1 MLEFIGFIEEMEVVD
16 LQTIGGKF
24 TWFNS
29 IGKAMSRIDRFLL
42 SKDFIEDWKLEG
54 QIIGERDIS
63 DHASIWLKDNRKN
76 WGPKPFKFNN
86 SWFNHEDFS
95 SFVKK
100 EWATI
105 SKKGRGDFCLVEKLK
120 VLKERISS
128 WNKEVY
134 GWIDLNIEKVG
145 EEMQL
150 LDNLF
155 VYFAG
160 NVPEEVVLK
169 RSKAMTD
176 FWDNPNKKE
185 SILRLKSRQLWL
197 FEGDGNTRFF
207 HNYMRERRRINSLC
221 SIGSNKGI
229 LEEFS
234 DVKDF
239 IYAHFKYLFKE
250 EVGCRPELNGI
261 SLNSLLPNE
270 SMEMERPFSEEEVK
284 EAIWSF
290 DGTKVQAQT
299 VSLLSS
305 SRDFGLF

>member
-1 MLEFIGFIEEMEVVD
+1 MSEAI
-16 LQTIGGKF
+16 IGGKF

-29 IGKAMSRIDRFLL
+29 NGKAMSRIDRFLL
-42 SKDFIEDWKLEG
+42 SEDFIEDWKVEG
-54 QIIGERDIS
+54 QIIGERGIS
-63 DHASIWLKDNRKN
+63 DHASIWLKVNRKN
-76 WGPKPFKFNN
+76 WGPKLFEFNN

-95 SFVKK
+95 SFLKK
-100 EWATI
+100 KLATI

-155 VYFAG
+155 VHFAG

-169 RSKAMTD
+169 RSKAMAD
-176 FWDNPNKKE
+176 FWVNLNKKE

-197 FEGDGNTRFF
+197 SEGD
-207 HNYMRERRRINSLC
+207 
-221 SIGSNKGI
+221 
-229 LEEFS
+229 
-234 DVKDF
+234 DF
-239 IYAHFKYLFKE
+239 FKE
-250 EVGCRPELNGI
+250 EVGCRPEPYGI

-270 SMEMERPFSEEEVK
+270 SMEMERPFSKEEVK
-284 EAIWSF
+284 EAI
-290 DGTKVQAQT
+290 
-299 VSLLSS
+299 
-305 SRDFGLF
+305 